1 MLVSA
6 RLRWHSTRPTPQLP
20 SNTTP
25 QACCYRT
32 QRRDTDLGM
41 VVRETGPINAVTALV
56 DPKKAMLRQS
66 LTQGITRQCNKTTRF
81 PQGSHHY
88 IKVREGSSQCQGE
101 V

>member
-6 RLRWHSTRPTPQLP
+6 RLRKHSTRPAPQLP

-41 VVRETGPINAVTALV
+41 VVRETGPIKAVTTIT
-56 DPKKAMLRQS
+56 DTKHHKAMQQDNNVPHRS
-66 LTQGITRQCNKTTRF
+66 PTITSRN
-81 PQGSHHY
+81 
-88 IKVREGSSQCQGE
+88 VRDLANGKAKCSNIS
-101 V
+101 VWL